1 MKIKYTRNRNKVNV
15 ARKVAS
21 SFGRSTNYRGL
32 IFRYFP
38 QFPPF
43 RDFLHESYGSYAH
56 LSGTTTMSVSRLR
69 TSRLQNEEYLYF
81 YNFEEI
87 LWLQ

>member
-15 ARKVAS
+15 ERKVAS

-38 QFPPF
+38 QFPPIFPQFPPCF
-43 RDFLHESYGSYAH
+43 RDFLHES
-56 LSGTTTMSVSRLR
+56 L
-69 TSRLQNEEYLYF
+69 
-81 YNFEEI
+81 
-87 LWLQ
+87 

>member
-15 ARKVAS
+15 ERKVAS

-43 RDFLHESYGSYAH
+43 RDFLHES
-56 LSGTTTMSVSRLR
+56 L
-69 TSRLQNEEYLYF
+69 
-81 YNFEEI
+81 
-87 LWLQ
+87 